1 MKSNL
6 RFNDWPLA
14 VKLLVAMLL
23 TTMIPLALVG
33 FLNARNTATVLDK
46 TIGGAFEEEAQDVSA
61 LIAKFLGEQTS
72 ALESLSTNTLI
83 KNALYTRNASYRGS
97 DEEILA
103 ELLALDETWRAGTD
117 TEPLIARTLS
127 TKSSVN
133 SVTPVLRGF
142 KDVFDEHTEVFLT
155 DIRGGTIGATN
166 RLSDYYQADEEWWQ
180 VAFNNGQ
187 GAIFISDPKFDES
200 ANITGLQIAVPIFS
214 EGDQGEMLGIVRS
227 TLSIE
232 TLEQEIAAATIGETG
247 RAQLIDKDGRVILD
261 PNAEEVVQFSNQLIA
276 KLLSPRAE
284 YIVAQDEDG
293 GLSIFGGAKLAF
305 LGEEAGYDASTLRP
319 RERYIREA
327 LDRLGWRVIVREKEA
342 NALAPV
348 AAANRL
354 AIVTIVVAVLLA
366 GVVAFG
372 LARILTR
379 QVDKIQA
386 LFGEV
391 DVGNFDARVEIISG
405 DELGQ
410 MAASLN
416 TMLDNTLSLIQSQE
430 ERDALQTAIQKLLE
444 EVSDVAE
451 GNLAVEAEVTAD
463 VTGAIADA
471 FNYMIVQ
478 LRHIISNVQEATL
491 QVSSSAGEIQTT
503 AEHLTRGSETQTTQI
518 VDTSTAIDE
527 MALSIQQV
535 SENAVLSAAV
545 AEQALD
551 NARQGTQAV
560 QDTIEG
566 MNRIRDQVQ
575 ETAKRIKRLGERSQE
590 IGEIVQLIRDIA
602 KRTSILALNASLEAA
617 TAGEAGRGFAVVAE
631 DVKRLAERSTNA
643 TRQIAHLIQTIQ
655 NETNEAVAAM
665 EEGTREVVA
674 GSQLADQAGRAL
686 TEIEG
691 VSDRLA
697 ELLQSISLAS
707 KQQARGSEAVAR
719 SMGEIAEI
727 TQQTATGTREAAV
740 SIYNLTTLADDL
752 RESVSAFKLP
762 GRASTNGQGA

>member
-1 MKSNL
+1 
-6 RFNDWPLA
+6 
-14 VKLLVAMLL
+14 
-23 TTMIPLALVG
+23 
-33 FLNARNTATVLDK
+33 
-46 TIGGAFEEEAQDVSA
+46 
-61 LIAKFLGEQTS
+61 
-72 ALESLSTNTLI
+72 
-83 KNALYTRNASYRGS
+83 
-97 DEEILA
+97 
-103 ELLALDETWRAGTD
+103 
-117 TEPLIARTLS
+117 
-127 TKSSVN
+127 
-133 SVTPVLRGF
+133 
-142 KDVFDEHTEVFLT
+142 
-155 DIRGGTIGATN
+155 
-166 RLSDYYQADEEWWQ
+166 
-180 VAFNNGQ
+180 
-187 GAIFISDPKFDES
+187 
-200 ANITGLQIAVPIFS
+200 
-214 EGDQGEMLGIVRS
+214 
-227 TLSIE
+227 
-232 TLEQEIAAATIGETG
+232 
-247 RAQLIDKDGRVILD
+247 
-261 PNAEEVVQFSNQLIA
+261 
-276 KLLSPRAE
+276 
-284 YIVAQDEDG
+284 
-293 GLSIFGGAKLAF
+293 
-305 LGEEAGYDASTLRP
+305 
-319 RERYIREA
+319 
-327 LDRLGWRVIVREKEA
+327 
-342 NALAPV
+342 
-348 AAANRL
+348 
-354 AIVTIVVAVLLA
+354 
-366 GVVAFG
+366 
-372 LARILTR
+372 LTR
-379 QVDKIQA
+379 QVDKIQE

-391 DVGNFDARVEIISG
+391 NVGNFDARIEIISG

-451 GNLAVEAEVTAD
+451 GNLAVEAEVTTD

-491 QVSSSAGEIQTT
+491 QVSSSAGEIQMT
-503 AEHLTRGSETQTTQI
+503 AEHLTRGSEAQTAQI

-527 MALSIQQV
+527 MAVSIQQV
-535 SENAVLSAAV
+535 SESAVLSAAV

-560 QDTIEG
+560 QNTIEG

-590 IGEIVQLIRDIA
+590 IGEIVQLTRDIA

-665 EEGTREVVA
+665 EEGTREVVV

-697 ELLQSISLAS
+697 ELIQSISLAS

-727 TQQTATGTREAAV
+727 TQQTAAGTREAAI
-740 SIYNLTTLADDL
+740 SINNLTTLADDL

-762 GRASTNGQGA
+762 STNGRDA